1 MSHQKKSASP
11 VTGTLQPLHDG
22 AEVLRFTVK
31 EPLPHVGWQVKV
43 STPQTFIMETET
55 TSSLN
60 FPADLTSM
68 RRAVANVVDLL
79 RGHTNG

>member
-1 MSHQKKSASP
+1 
-11 VTGTLQPLHDG
+11 
-22 AEVLRFTVK
+22 
-31 EPLPHVGWQVKV
+31 VGWQVKV